1 MPEAWRAICL
11 RKREARPSADA
22 EGAENGER
30 LRRRRRREDD
40 RGLRASGSAWARGRC
55 TTARGGC
62 GARSRTPR
70 PRRAEPRGKAMPARS
85 PPNGRSSTWPSF
97 RRSRTMPASR
107 GSSRRSSGRTPSTRR
122 GSSSPPRVG
131 STFCSA
137 SRTPGRPARRR
148 RPSRQRAPPRA
159 LQRGDP
165 ACRRCGREDDCTNHG
180 GSPRLHRRLPPR
192 ELVRRMPA
200 LASGQSRGQPHGSGQ
215 APSFLSARP
224 RPPLAR
230 GCRARDGARGR
241 LRRVVRLGVVAHARE
256 PGAAG
261 RGARQRP
268 LGHRP

>member
-1 MPEAWRAICL
+1 MRALSDSSEEVPHGPRRQAYRPDRRPLGTHSPALHFRAIGLPTAFAMPEAWRAICL

-122 GSSSPPRVG
+122 GSSSPT
-131 STFCSA
+131 SCS
-137 SRTPGRPARRR
+137 
-148 RPSRQRAPPRA
+148 
-159 LQRGDP
+159 
-165 ACRRCGREDDCTNHG
+165 
-180 GSPRLHRRLPPR
+180 
-192 ELVRRMPA
+192 
-200 LASGQSRGQPHGSGQ
+200 
-215 APSFLSARP
+215 
-224 RPPLAR
+224 
-230 GCRARDGARGR
+230 
-241 LRRVVRLGVVAHARE
+241 
-256 PGAAG
+256 
-261 RGARQRP
+261 
-268 LGHRP
+268 